1 MNQPVKYKKCIVV
14 FLDILG
20 FKKIV
25 ETEKLAPFFSDLFSA
40 INNLTQLGLKNMH
53 LTDLKTA
60 VLSDSFIA
68 SVPFK
73 RASFNKILR
82 FIFVV
87 QYMLLQEGIVARGA
101 ITIGNLYHEN
111 NIVFGPAL
119 VNAYLLQE
127 HNAIFPRTII
137 DEETLKICLGT
148 TASAV
153 DCKTTYNKF
162 KKDSDGFWFYDFIGH
177 VITPVSY
184 THLDVYKRQHNT
196 PHWKW
201 TGQSEPI
208 ASGNFSLRLPERI
221 CFLSAFPEP

>member
-1 MNQPVKYKKCIVV
+1 
-14 FLDILG
+14 
-20 FKKIV
+20 
-25 ETEKLAPFFSDLFSA
+25 
-40 INNLTQLGLKNMH
+40 MH

-87 QYMLLQEGIVARGA
+87 QYMLLQEGIIARGA
-101 ITIGNLYHEN
+101 IAIGNLYHEN

-153 DCKTTYNKF
+153 DRKTTYNKF

-177 VITPVSY
+177 DITLYGKEAAQKIHDTIQLNLMENNSTRVKAKYEWIKSQYNRALRELPP
-184 THLDVYKRQHNT
+184 HQANDLQPFLFHDT
-196 PHWKW
+196 P
-201 TGQSEPI
+201 
-208 ASGNFSLRLPERI
+208 
-221 CFLSAFPEP
+221 FLTEDGEFLQKG